1 MATISVRM
9 LANNIV
15 RDLKL
20 RAARNYRSLEDEV
33 RHILGDAV
41 KDDLSVKKA
50 TSISRTVEMRG
61 ASE

>member
-20 RAARNYRSLEDEV
+20 RAARNYRSLEV
-33 RHILGDAV
+33 RCV
-41 KDDLSVKKA
+41 TFWA
-50 TSISRTVEMRG
+50 TQ
-61 ASE
+61 